1 MKKVLVILRA
11 IAWNNL
17 SNNVKATNMLIG
29 QFKAALDRK

>member
-1 MKKVLVILRA
+1 MKKSVSYNGA

-17 SNNVKATNMLIG
+17 SNNAKATNMTIG